1 MRLSEIKE
9 VRNSF
14 SQRIAIKRQSFE
26 HTESIAVAIAQ
37 AFFLGLGAVMA
48 YMMFWGM
55 VVLVS

>member
-1 MRLSEIKE
+1 MID
-9 VRNSF
+9 VNSF
-14 SQRIAIKRQSFE
+14 SQRIAIKRQGFE
-26 HTESIAVAIAQ
+26 HTESIAIAIAQ